1 MKFNKEGR
9 VIMYNVENKKNNNY
23 LNIFDEFN
31 DFFTDVLGKDMKTN
45 ILEENDT
52 YVVTCEIPGVAKE
65 NIKINVE
72 DNTLIISVAK
82 KETNKDEKKS
92 YLVKEISESAL
103 TRQFYLED
111 MDENNISAK
120 LDNGILTITVGKLK
134 EVKPESRKIMIE

>member
-1 MKFNKEGR
+1 
-9 VIMYNVENKKNNNY
+9 MYNVENKKNNNY

-52 YVVTCEIPGVAKE
+52 YVVTSEIPGVAKE

-72 DNTLIISVAK
+72 DNTLTISVAK
-82 KETNKDEKKS
+82 KETNQDEKKS

>member
-1 MKFNKEGR
+1 
-9 VIMYNVENKKNNNY
+9 MYNVENKKNNNY

-72 DNTLIISVAK
+72 DNTLTISVAK

>member
-1 MKFNKEGR
+1 
-9 VIMYNVENKKNNNY
+9 MYNVENKKNNNY

-65 NIKINVE
+65 NVKINVE

>member
-52 YVVTCEIPGVAKE
+52 YVVTSEIPGVAKE
-65 NIKINVE
+65 NVKINVE
-72 DNTLIISVAK
+72 DNTLTISVAK
-82 KETNKDEKKS
+82 KETNKDEKKN

>member
-1 MKFNKEGR
+1 
-9 VIMYNVENKKNNNY
+9 MYNVENKKNNNY

-45 ILEENDT
+45 ILEENNT
-52 YVVTCEIPGVAKE
+52 YVVTSEIPGVAKE
-65 NIKINVE
+65 NVKINVE
-72 DNTLIISVAK
+72 DNTLTISVAK

>member
-1 MKFNKEGR
+1 
-9 VIMYNVENKKNNNY
+9 MYNVENKKNNNY

-52 YVVTCEIPGVAKE
+52 YVVTSEIPGVAKE

-72 DNTLIISVAK
+72 DNTLTISVAK
-82 KETNKDEKKS
+82 QETNKDEKKS